1 MDIRITCTCTH
12 QGSINQNVLHFI
24 NTDGALTLEQ
34 CTIDIRDNWLAKA
47 VLHQGNDTRWININ
61 AQNLD
66 NPLAAPFS
74 LVTDLPGA
82 NSAADRCPSFV
93 CFVFKLST
101 LTGGRHGRGRIFM
114 PGVHQDNFVNNVITS
129 GNLLQWQNDF
139 IAPVM
144 ARYGPDHT
152 SPLRLCVRANMPDG
166 PVLNP
171 VIAMQLRTILGVQRR
186 RNTGVGI

>member
-1 MDIRITCTCTH
+1 
-12 QGSINQNVLHFI
+12 
-24 NTDGALTLEQ
+24 
-34 CTIDIRDNWLAKA
+34 
-47 VLHQGNDTRWININ
+47 
-61 AQNLD
+61 
-66 NPLAAPFS
+66 
-74 LVTDLPGA
+74 
-82 NSAADRCPSFV
+82 
-93 CFVFKLST
+93 
-101 LTGGRHGRGRIFM
+101 M